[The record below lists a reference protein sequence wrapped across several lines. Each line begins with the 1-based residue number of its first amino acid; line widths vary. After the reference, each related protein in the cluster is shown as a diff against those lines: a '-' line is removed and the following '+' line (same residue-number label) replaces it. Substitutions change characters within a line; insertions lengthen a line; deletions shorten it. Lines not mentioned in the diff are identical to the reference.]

1 MMVQSMDVEAD
12 PCEDFY
18 RFACGGWMVGNI
30 IIIIIIKPS
39 KGSDMFART
48 PTWSLMGCPSGA
60 PSTSWETKSTMHWRV
75 RISITFVF
83 DPKNCIQPFF
93 NPSSHCN
100 RPEREFIKGCD
111 QSEGDVQW
119 MYGHAD
125 NWGQFNSPSR
135 LCKLHCIVALA
146 NMLIWS
152 GRWHSCS
159 LAIQP
164 RSRCCRRRSTFI
176 LLCIHLKL

>member
-1 MMVQSMDVEAD
+1 MITLAETASYSLTAECAVLAGLICLSGLQRDPWWDVQ
-12 PCEDFY
+12 
-18 RFACGGWMVGNI
+18 VGRLLRI
-30 IIIIIIKPS
+30 ERPS
-39 KGSDMFART
+39 QQCTEEWESQ
-48 PTWSLMGCPSGA
+48 SLLF
-60 PSTSWETKSTMHWRV
+60 
-75 RISITFVF
+75 SIQ
-83 DPKNCIQPFF
+83 KKPFF
-93 NPSSHCN
+93 HPTSHCN
-100 RPEREFIKGCD
+100 WPEREFIKGCD

-135 LCKLHCIVALA
+135 LCELHCIVALA
-146 NMLIWS
+146 NMLTWS